1 MSGASTSNPIFDS
14 LAFLLEPELAVLI
27 AILLLLLAFMS
38 FSGRKGKLAQA
49 RWAGTT
55 EKLAALN
62 IAMKQLKKRQHNQ
75 VCLYLGTPKA
85 RISLH
90 KIPKSLSWKKRFLLH
105 SQNFWSANS
114 ARLFTLL
121 GTPPTYLIPSAERGI
136 SICGSPGSGKTF
148 SAVDPA
154 IRSAIDQE
162 LSIILYDVKGE
173 QMKRHAA
180 YAAAQGYQVY
190 VFAPGEPYSG
200 CINLLD
206 FLTDEGDSTM
216 AREIANVINRNARA
230 HSSKPDE
237 FFGPAGDQLI
247 ELVLMLAKGSI
258 HPDLLMAW
266 KILSLPKLAKRLVSA
281 SSMYSLDLWAEVSAT
296 SIMSVAE
303 AERTVSGIVGTAVI
317 TFSQFVKRDF
327 LPSIVGETTIPLKLD
342 GKQLLIFQTDEKRE
356 SVATPLVAAVLHTM
370 VKNNMNNQTKR
381 HRPLALF
388 IDEFPSIYLPDLESW
403 INRFREYGL
412 VTVLGYQ
419 NQSQLKKKYGE
430 HDADSIIAA
439 CSTKL
444 IFNPSHETTA
454 AQWSRYLGEKE
465 ERIHTRSRSHGKHY
479 SHSRSEQYHRIPLF
493 SGDSINTMKEGECI
507 LLNTA
512 YRGRGR
518 AGVPWH
524 IEQVKIPKQ
533 DILAQ
538 EKSTD
543 LWETKVR
550 SRLET
555 RAKKSQLNLDEQQL
569 LAELLQRAEI
579 ADWLLPDPKEVEA
592 EKNAESE
599 EEIQSC

>member
-1 MSGASTSNPIFDS
+1 MP
-14 LAFLLEPELAVLI
+14 LRPE
-27 AILLLLLAFMS
+27 
-38 FSGRKGKLAQA
+38 KLMKA

-55 EKLAALN
+55 EKLAALD
-62 IAMKQLKKRQHNQ
+62 IAIKQLRKRRHNQ

-90 KIPKSLSWKKRFLLH
+90 KIPKSLSRKKRFLFQ

-230 HSSKPDE
+230 YSSKPDE

-388 IDEFPSIYLPDLESW
+388 IDEFPVFTC
-403 INRFREYGL
+403 R
-412 VTVLGYQ
+412 T
-419 NQSQLKKKYGE
+419 
-430 HDADSIIAA
+430 
-439 CSTKL
+439 
-444 IFNPSHETTA
+444 
-454 AQWSRYLGEKE
+454 
-465 ERIHTRSRSHGKHY
+465 
-479 SHSRSEQYHRIPLF
+479 
-493 SGDSINTMKEGECI
+493 
-507 LLNTA
+507 
-512 YRGRGR
+512 
-518 AGVPWH
+518 
-524 IEQVKIPKQ
+524 
-533 DILAQ
+533 
-538 EKSTD
+538 
-543 LWETKVR
+543 
-550 SRLET
+550 
-555 RAKKSQLNLDEQQL
+555 
-569 LAELLQRAEI
+569 
-579 ADWLLPDPKEVEA
+579 
-592 EKNAESE
+592 
-599 EEIQSC
+599 